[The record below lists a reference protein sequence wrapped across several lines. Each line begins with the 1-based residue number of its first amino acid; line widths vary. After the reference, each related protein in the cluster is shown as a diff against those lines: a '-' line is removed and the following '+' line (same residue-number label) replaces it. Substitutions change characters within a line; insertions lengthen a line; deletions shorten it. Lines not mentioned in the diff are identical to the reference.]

1 MMNIGIQ
8 LSCCEQIYII
18 DLLIY
23 INLFELTFEI
33 LFTSL
38 VYYFDVKRDNYLKYM
53 LDLRTVKSMD
63 ESVRTKGNGYYIS
76 I

>member
-18 DLLIY
+18 NLFIY
-23 INLFELTFEI
+23 IINLFELTFEI

-53 LDLRTVKSMD
+53 LDLRTIKSMD
-63 ESVRTKGNGYYIS
+63 EGVRTQGKGYQRA
-76 I
+76 

>member
-18 DLLIY
+18 NLFIY

>member
-8 LSCCEQIYII
+8 LSCCEQIYISN
-18 DLLIY
+18 LFIY

-63 ESVRTKGNGYYIS
+63 ESVRTQGKGY
-76 I
+76 

>member
-18 DLLIY
+18 NLFIY

-53 LDLRTVKSMD
+53 LDLQTIKLMD
-63 ESVRTKGNGYYIS
+63 ETYKKIY
-76 I
+76 